1 MAARGSQI
9 IREHD
14 ELSLQVS
21 SLVDRKNRLERQL
34 ERRRKD
40 IQEKQTAFAN
50 IAPRMEAERNNYRSA
65 SLKRAE
71 AQKQY
76 DEIQGQCWPLV
87 ERRDEARKGD
97 EKLLRPFKRKLDRAQ
112 RSYERALER
121 REQAKQRHN
130 SAKSMEGFAAI
141 TAVTDTVRSFGGDA
155 STRSMKQFQRSVSQ
169 GNYADASN
177 ASAIRAMELEEAEES
192 VILAQEDLE
201 DATEEYEE
209 QQGIL
214 VESRREIEDAGNRAE
229 AMINASVMQMMNSDR
244 IIACAERAI
253 DELDELSQQTHL
265 LEEATKDEEELSSSL
280 SETELELA
288 STREQLAAIE
298 DGAEAARKRRRVRRI
313 VLAVLATVAVVAF
326 VVCANALI
334 PVDTDPGRVSAE
346 SSTTDE
352 SAPSADDLTEGNGD
366 SENDSYS
373 DKDPNAVTVEESRS
387 DSSSQQVQELNA
399 IYNELAGLDSRISF
413 AAKVFNDNYLT
424 ASLEQRRTYASD
436 CLGIVEDIVGAWTPL
451 QDKLRSGDYSRQ
463 SELYEAAQALDTLY
477 SDLYERAYILNS
489 AWDLDTRYA
498 DPAPAKGDILGILES
513 QNDSQG
519 INIYKKH
526 YDENYPL
533 WREKY
538 L

>member
-76 DEIQGQCWPLV
+76 DEIQGQCWPLI

-112 RSYERALER
+112 RAYERALER
-121 REQAKQRHN
+121 REQAKQRHD

-177 ASAIRAMELEEAEES
+177 ASAIRAMELEEAEEA

-201 DATEEYEE
+201 DAAEEYEE
-209 QQGIL
+209 QQGVL

-229 AMINASVMQMMNSDR
+229 ALVNGFVMQMMNSDR

-253 DELDELSQQTHL
+253 DDLDELSQQTHL
-265 LEEATKDEEELSSSL
+265 LEEAAKDEEDLSNAL
-280 SETELELA
+280 NETEVELV

-298 DGAEAARKRRRVRRI
+298 DGASAARKRRRVRRI
-313 VLAVLATVAVVAF
+313 VLGVLAAVAVVTLVA
-326 VVCANALI
+326 VVQPFFPAPTEAAADQTTSTSTQTIGAN
-334 PVDTDPGRVSAE
+334 SAE
-346 SSTTDE
+346 AQTD
-352 SAPSADDLTEGNGD
+352 SAATVGPAKDL
-366 SENDSYS
+366 S
-373 DKDPNAVTVEESRS
+373 K
-387 DSSSQQVQELNA
+387 
-399 IYNELAGLDSRISF
+399 I
-413 AAKVFNDNYLT
+413 
-424 ASLEQRRTYASD
+424 
-436 CLGIVEDIVGAWTPL
+436 
-451 QDKLRSGDYSRQ
+451 
-463 SELYEAAQALDTLY
+463 
-477 SDLYERAYILNS
+477 SDLYNQVMYLTSFDDFPYMSTNHKS
-489 AWDLDTRYA
+489 SLDHAVQSIEAGSQAIGYPAHVEVNEYGQYGITLHNVLGSEEFTRKEIETYLRL
-498 DPAPAKGDILGILES
+498 LGIKEIVVYRQPVDDSYVPGTIASGNYIDSFGTTCFWTFALLEP
-513 QNDSQG
+513 
-519 INIYKKH
+519 
-526 YDENYPL
+526 DEIFVVIGATG
-533 WREKY
+533 
-538 L
+538 

>member
-14 ELSLQVS
+14 ELSLKAS

-50 IAPRMEAERNNYRSA
+50 IAPRMETERNNYRSA

-76 DEIQGQCWPLV
+76 DEIQGQCWPLI

-112 RSYERALER
+112 RAYERALER
-121 REQAKQRHN
+121 REQAKQRHD

-177 ASAIRAMELEEAEES
+177 ASAIRAMELEEAEEA

-265 LEEATKDEEELSSSL
+265 LEKAAKDEEELSSSL

-313 VLAVLATVAVVAF
+313 VLAVLATVAVVAL
-326 VVCANALI
+326 VV
-334 PVDTDPGRVSAE
+334 V
-346 SSTTDE
+346 
-352 SAPSADDLTEGNGD
+352 
-366 SENDSYS
+366 
-373 DKDPNAVTVEESRS
+373 
-387 DSSSQQVQELNA
+387 
-399 IYNELAGLDSRISF
+399 
-413 AAKVFNDNYLT
+413 
-424 ASLEQRRTYASD
+424 
-436 CLGIVEDIVGAWTPL
+436 
-451 QDKLRSGDYSRQ
+451 
-463 SELYEAAQALDTLY
+463 AQALV
-477 SDLYERAYILNS
+477 
-489 AWDLDTRYA
+489 
-498 DPAPAKGDILGILES
+498 PAPTGTTSYQGAAESEQEDGADATEAQPEPATADEQTAKNLAKITDTYNKVDYLFAFGDFPYMSTNLQTMFDRAAQGIEAGTQAIGYPAHVETNEYGQFGITLHNVLGSEEFTRKEIETYLRLLGIKEIVVYRQPVDDSYVPGTIASGNYIDSFGTTCFWTFALLEP
-513 QNDSQG
+513 
-519 INIYKKH
+519 
-526 YDENYPL
+526 DEIFVVIGATG
-533 WREKY
+533 
-538 L
+538 